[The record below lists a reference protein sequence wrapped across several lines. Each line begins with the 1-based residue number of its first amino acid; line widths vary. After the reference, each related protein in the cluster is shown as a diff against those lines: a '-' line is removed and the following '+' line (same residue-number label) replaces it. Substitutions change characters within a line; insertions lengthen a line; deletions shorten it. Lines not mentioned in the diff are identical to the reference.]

1 MSVRK
6 RSWTTRKG
14 EQKECWVV
22 DYTDQNGDRH
32 IQTFERKKD
41 ADECH
46 AAVKVDVGKGI
57 HTAHSKSLT
66 VAEAAEDWIKFVE
79 LEKRERTTVV
89 QYRNH
94 VDNHI
99 NPRLGRER
107 LAKLTTPRIQAFRD
121 ELLTSLPPL
130 AGRGHGRGL
139 VKKDSV
145 KTPPLSP
152 CGTHGPARPNWS

>member
-6 RSWTTRKG
+6 RTWKTAKG
-14 EQKECWVV
+14 VECEAWVV
-22 DYTDQNGDRH
+22 DYVDQNGDRH
-32 IQTFERKKD
+32 MQTFERKKD

-46 AAVKVDVGKGI
+46 AAVRVDVAKGT

-66 VAEAAEDWIKFVE
+66 VAEAAENWIKYVE

-99 NPRLGRER
+99 NPRLG
-107 LAKLTTPRIQAFRD
+107 
-121 ELLTSLPPL
+121 
-130 AGRGHGRGL
+130 
-139 VKKDSV
+139 
-145 KTPPLSP
+145 
-152 CGTHGPARPNWS
+152 